1 MILCGG
7 LICHPVSLWLPII
20 YCVSRL
26 HASQGKC
33 GATECHQIL
42 VIIINDAMHI
52 IFSNL
57 ESIYSVSLAGHPFVY
72 SVGV

>member
-7 LICHPVSLWLPII
+7 LICHPVSLGLPII

-33 GATECHQIL
+33 GSTECHQIL

-52 IFSNL
+52 IFSNS
-57 ESIYSVSLAGHPFVY
+57 ESIYSVLIAGLPFGF
-72 SVGV
+72 SMEI